1 MRSLTDHVQD
11 ALAGFGIT
19 RQALWSVLVVTGG
32 RLDLHADNVHVV
44 GEDDLA
50 VWVSSLG
57 PRLEKSEIDAIAEVL
72 GRHFP
77 TYDAPNPLAR
87 RVAPAVAPVARPGVL
102 AMPRGRGNGAA
113 LAAAL
118 HRAAVTPALC
128 RWMTFL
134 TPEQVALVRTSWEGP
149 GLIQGAA
156 GSGKTVVGLHRAAY
170 LAERHS
176 APILYVTPTDA
187 TAAVLSGYLGRL
199 APQVRDSVVF
209 TTLLDLAGAIVEQS
223 GARAQLDTRQA
234 SIVFMAAWMAR
245 GRGGPLCQVDE
256 RPAYWQQEVDHVL
269 KARGVLDLE
278 EYCALDRTDRH
289 TTLDRPQRE
298 AMWSLYLEYQRRLA
312 KARLLDAHDVVA
324 LAGDLVRRG
333 VVRPTYGAVIVDG
346 AEDLPLVGLQLT
358 SAIAGDGADRLLLLQ
373 DGQQTLHP
381 GVGLGTAVG
390 VEQPEPLTLD
400 HRCSADVLR
409 VAAALVA
416 GDGHADLD
424 AAGLAHPMG
433 VAVRRRGPVPT
444 TVRTTTREQLDS
456 LLVERLVE
464 LGENGDWAWGDT
476 AVLVDT
482 AADLEH
488 VRAVLMRAALPVV
501 DIQGHPHA
509 GRCLVL
515 ATYEQARGLEF
526 ERVLLPGLT
535 KVPARRPGEQDAAF
549 HERTERLHRRQYV
562 AVTRARHELWLG
574 YLDE

>member
-1 MRSLTDHVQD
+1 
-11 ALAGFGIT
+11 
-19 RQALWSVLVVTGG
+19 
-32 RLDLHADNVHVV
+32 
-44 GEDDLA
+44 
-50 VWVSSLG
+50 
-57 PRLEKSEIDAIAEVL
+57 
-72 GRHFP
+72 
-77 TYDAPNPLAR
+77 
-87 RVAPAVAPVARPGVL
+87 
-102 AMPRGRGNGAA
+102 
-113 LAAAL
+113 
-118 HRAAVTPALC
+118 
-128 RWMTFL
+128 
-134 TPEQVALVRTSWEGP
+134 
-149 GLIQGAA
+149 
-156 GSGKTVVGLHRAAY
+156 
-170 LAERHS
+170 
-176 APILYVTPTDA
+176 
-187 TAAVLSGYLGRL
+187 
-199 APQVRDSVVF
+199 
-209 TTLLDLAGAIVEQS
+209 
-223 GARAQLDTRQA
+223 
-234 SIVFMAAWMAR
+234 MAR
-245 GRGGPLCQVDE
+245 SARSTSG
-256 RPAYWQQEVDHVL
+256 PAYWQQEVDHVI

-346 AEDLPLVGLQLT
+346 AEDLPLVGLQLM

-390 VEQPEPLTLD
+390 AEQPEPLTLD

-464 LGENGDWAWGDT
+464 LGENGDWAWSDT

-488 VRAVLMRAALPVV
+488 VRAGADARRAAGR
-501 DIQGHPHA
+501 GHPGTPARGSVPGSRDLRAGPGPGVRAGPAPGSDQGARAPA
-509 GRCLVL
+509 GRAGRRLPRAHRAAAPAAVR
-515 ATYEQARGLEF
+515 RGH
-526 ERVLLPGLT
+526 P
-535 KVPARRPGEQDAAF
+535 RPP
-549 HERTERLHRRQYV
+549 R
-562 AVTRARHELWLG
+562 LWLG